1 MEFVSFVATLTG
13 REAAAA
19 AAAHGRGTERL
30 RGITG
35 GGAPTAGGRA
45 A

>member
-1 MEFVSFVATLTG
+1 MGNVEFVSFVATLTG
-13 REAAAA
+13 RDAAAA
-19 AAAHGRGTERL
+19 DGRATERL
-30 RGITG
+30 RGIT

>member
-13 REAAAA
+13 RDAAAA
-19 AAAHGRGTERL
+19 DGRATERL

-35 GGAPTAGGRA
+35 GGPLLLGDERRN
-45 A
+45 